1 MGNLELHGYDSDALV
16 GTKVASFE
24 ILQCLGEG
32 GMGAVYLAKQDVP
45 RRKVALKVVKPGMDS
60 KQVLTRFRLEQEN
73 LGLMNHPSIA
83 AVYEAGLSDQGRPY
97 FAMEWVDGLPID
109 TYCKQHKLSIRDRLA
124 LIVQVGKAL
133 QYAHQRG
140 IIHRDIKPANI
151 LVTEKAG
158 KPLVKIIDFG
168 ISKAIYRGMDPNTLA
183 LELSRPLTTA
193 GMVVGTIGY
202 MSPEQACADESEVD
216 TRTDVYALG
225 ALAYELLVA
234 RPPFLLS
241 DFPKVPLPVVLIK
254 MQSQEPVKP
263 SSAVYKSGEVES
275 HLQSLGLQS
284 PHKFKR
290 VLKGDLEWIVMKALS
305 REKDRRYSSVG
316 DCIED
321 VERYL
326 EGRPV
331 SAGPVSL
338 GYLLGKWVRRHKLL
352 VTVGSTVLLVLLG
365 AGVQTY
371 LAEQKAQEEA
381 IQTRET
387 LRLMTEFLTEVD
399 PDKSGKDLKVITLLD
414 DFYQKV
420 EKAEHLSKESQATLY
435 QTIGKTYYNLGS
447 NREALPILQKAYDLF
462 VQIHGEQSL
471 ETNQIRWD
479 LANACSRGESYR
491 RVISLT
497 EQNCKNIELAG
508 LDKESFY
515 WKNISLKGNSLTL
528 LGDLNQGFNL
538 VNAAFEEI
546 CEKGKGDAVEKINSA
561 YIKSRALI
569 GLGRLEEAWV
579 CLDYGETLIRTSGFV
594 KHRYEAMFSL
604 ERIYWF
610 YKTGNFEQARE
621 YFDCLSEV
629 IDDFLVV
636 DEHSYVVRYFE
647 MGSLLFVQEDLCSES
662 ERFLSKAL
670 HCYSGAS
677 IPIIYRVKILVEQVF
692 CLERKGF
699 IAEALGLI
707 LCILDKNVFT
717 GLPVD
722 MRAFLLNEAGFLF
735 MKMEMFDLASFYAT
749 EAVDLA
755 EKYLGKLNQYTLL
768 PMATLIEIEFY
779 SGNEELATEAIDELI
794 FYYKMR
800 AGCNDKMLN
809 ILKGVKQDFKTR
821 LQEAM

>member
-183 LELSRPLTTA
+183 VELSRPLTTA

-225 ALAYELLVA
+225 ALAYELLVG

-447 NREALPILQKAYDLF
+447 NREALPILQKAFSLVGDSETCDDLQLRYDLGNALLRSSRPEE
-462 VQIHGEQSL
+462 VIL
-471 ETNQIRWD
+471 
-479 LANACSRGESYR
+479 LAS
-491 RVISLT
+491 
-497 EQNCKNIELAG
+497 KNIELLEKCGLNNDLLLWRSHAMLGFALVEVGDLERGSQHIEKAYQKIVGFVDVPILIQVYVLSLMSNVDFKRGDFERSLVWVEKGISALDENHFVQHRYHFLLLVRKAQCFFKLGKVNEAYKYFVYAEEAG
-508 LDKESFY
+508 RKVGILEGHRYFFEFYRDALLVAASCGACEAAEQYYLD
-515 WKNISLKGNSLTL
+515 L
-528 LGDLNQGFNL
+528 LG
-538 VNAAFEEI
+538 
-546 CEKGKGDAVEKINSA
+546 
-561 YIKSRALI
+561 
-569 GLGRLEEAWV
+569 
-579 CLDYGETLIRTSGFV
+579 
-594 KHRYEAMFSL
+594 
-604 ERIYWF
+604 
-610 YKTGNFEQARE
+610 
-621 YFDCLSEV
+621 YFDHLGLS
-629 IDDFLVV
+629 
-636 DEHSYVVRYFE
+636 
-647 MGSLLFVQEDLCSES
+647 GSERVKLLFEILRCHEEYVSVESLFADSFDFIRFSEYDGLES
-662 ERFLSKAL
+662 VRANYKAFAL
-670 HCYSGAS
+670 NKLAY
-677 IPIIYRVKILVEQVF
+677 
-692 CLERKGF
+692 F
-699 IAEALGLI
+699 IMSQG
-707 LCILDKNVFT
+707 D
-717 GLPVD
+717 
-722 MRAFLLNEAGFLF
+722 
-735 MKMEMFDLASFYAT
+735 FDLAKELAL
-749 EAVDLA
+749 EAIEVA
-755 EKYLGKLNQYTLL
+755 EKEVSPDSYEAALCHAT
-768 PMATLIEIEFY
+768 MAE
-779 SGNEELATEAIDELI
+779 I
-794 FYYKMR
+794 FYYSGDVQIARDYLKDLLSRFAHVMKF
-800 AGCNDKMLN
+800 NEKVNVMLME
-809 ILKGVKQDFKTR
+809 VKRNFNMDGEK
-821 LQEAM
+821 